1 LVQTT
6 VGSAVVT
13 LCDIELTPASGGIG
27 SCTTTATALDA
38 AAAPYSVTASYAG
51 DNNFGPSV
59 SPSAPLVVNQA
70 TSTVALTI
78 SPSSAT

>member
-1 LVQTT
+1 VVFRVGVAPQFSGNPTGAVLVQTT

-59 SPSAPLVVNQA
+59 SPSAR
-70 TSTVALTI
+70 
-78 SPSSAT
+78 